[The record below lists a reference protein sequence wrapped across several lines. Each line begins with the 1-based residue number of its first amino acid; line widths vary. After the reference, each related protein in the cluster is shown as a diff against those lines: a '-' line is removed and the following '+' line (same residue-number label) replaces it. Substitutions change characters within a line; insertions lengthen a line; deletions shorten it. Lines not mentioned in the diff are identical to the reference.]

1 MILLKYRM
9 YIVFLMKQALKAD
22 NDGWTPRESK
32 NEAIVLEKVSVFFF
46 FFFFF
51 FVLKKHS
58 FFFYM

>member
-46 FFFFF
+46 CIKNTCIVFFH
-51 FVLKKHS
+51 VIWR
-58 FFFYM
+58 